1 MVRHYEERKQR
12 NMKNRLP
19 LIITICLVTIG
30 IVLAVV
36 LIGRAPDP
44 APAQTA
50 VVARG
55 DLVLTASVR
64 GNLEMTDKAYLSF
77 GITGTVKEIL
87 VARGESVEGDQ
98 VLARLDAPSLELNV
112 EMAELQVK
120 MAQAQLKAAQAQY
133 DKTREGWQ
141 APDGLEFLEDAVEF
155 LADLLGPDE
164 AAARASL
171 DMAKLNLE
179 LAKLSLE
186 AAELNLDMAVITAP
200 FDGVV
205 ADITIREGQALSA
218 AMLAAPSISLV
229 NTGRMEMRGFID
241 ELDVALVE
249 LGQEVEILLDAMRDR
264 DVKGTV
270 AFVSP
275 IGTVWLG
282 VVSYETIIALE
293 TSHEGLKDGLS
304 ATADIII
311 ERRQDVL
318 LIPNRAIRGTVDR
331 PMVVVYVD
339 GEQQEREIVPG
350 LTDGIS
356 TEIISGLEE
365 GEQVLVGA
373 LPAPNSRPRGPFGM
387 MG

>member
-1 MVRHYEERKQR
+1 
-12 NMKNRLP
+12 MKKRLP

-87 VARGESVEGDQ
+87 VARGESVEEDQ
-98 VLARLDAPSLELNV
+98 VLARLDAPSLERNV
-112 EMAELQVK
+112 DVAKVQVK

-133 DKTREGWQ
+133 DIALINLKDAGAVPGFGESTKV
-141 APDGLEFLEDAVEF
+141 LEHRVDM
-155 LADLLGPDE
+155 
-164 AAARASL
+164 ARASWET
-171 DMAKLNLE
+171 AKLNLE

-218 AMLAAPSISLV
+218 ALLAAPSISLV

-249 LGQEVEILLDAMRDR
+249 LGQEVDILLDAMRDR

-293 TSHEGLKDGLS
+293 SSHEGLKDGLS

-331 PMVVVYVD
+331 PTVVVYAD
-339 GEQQEREIVPG
+339 GEQQEREIVLG

-373 LPAPNSRPRGPFGM
+373 LPAPNSGPRGPFGM
-387 MG
+387 MR